1 MDDREKL
8 EYKEPRGLDGFYL
21 RVKRG
26 DRYVNR
32 CFSDLTE
39 EEQDNW
45 LARLSDE
52 GLRRMCKG
60 LAEALRR
67 LGDEFDIMAVS
78 AGEDD

>member
-1 MDDREKL
+1 MDEK
-8 EYKEPRGLDGFYL
+8 KPRGLDGFYL

-26 DRYVNR
+26 ERYVNR

-67 LGDEFDIMAVS
+67 LGDDLDIMAVR

>member
-1 MDDREKL
+1 MDEK
-8 EYKEPRGLDGFYL
+8 KPRGLDGFYL

-26 DRYVNR
+26 ERYVNR

-39 EEQDNW
+39 EEQDKW
-45 LARLSDE
+45 LAKLSDE

-60 LAEALRR
+60 LAATLRR
-67 LGDEFDIMAVS
+67 LGDEFGITAVG